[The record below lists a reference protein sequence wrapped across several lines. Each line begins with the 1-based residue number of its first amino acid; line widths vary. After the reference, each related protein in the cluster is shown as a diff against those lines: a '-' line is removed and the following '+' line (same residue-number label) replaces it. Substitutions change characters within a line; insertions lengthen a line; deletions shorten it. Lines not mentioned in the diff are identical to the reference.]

1 MGKGDKKSR
10 RGKIWI
16 GSYGVRRPARNKKPA
31 FVVVPKAEKPVKT
44 PKKAEVKTEE
54 VLIAAEVQETAVVET
69 VQEEKKAKKV
79 KKTEGETEKK
89 KKAPKAETAEGEE
102 EKPKAKKAPAKKAKE
117 ETEQTDL
124 FSDKKE

>member
-16 GSYGVRRPARNKKPA
+16 GSYGVRRSARSKNPVIVAK
-31 FVVVPKAEKPVKT
+31 PKADKPIKT
-44 PKKAEVKTEE
+44 PKKAETTPEE
-54 VLIAAEVQETAVVET
+54 IVMAPEVQEAVTVEV

-89 KKAPKAETAEGEE
+89 KKAPKAEGAEGEE

-117 ETEQTDL
+117 EKEGQDL
-124 FSDKKE
+124 FSEKE